1 MIIMKNPKVWPP
13 NSRLPPEV
21 AYPIGKVVCE
31 AKSRIVVK
39 NGKILIPINAAE
51 TQMSQNYLD

>member
-1 MIIMKNPKVWPP
+1 MIMKNPKVCPP
-13 NSRLPPEV
+13 KSRLPPEV

-39 NGKILIPINAAE
+39 NGKILIPINAADI
-51 TQMSQNYLD
+51 QMIQNSLD